1 MRTRLL
7 KAHTD
12 MMLRKDDGAT
22 AIEYALIVTLIAL
35 AIIVAVTAVGDQLS
49 TVFDN
54 VKTALGG

>member
-35 AIIVAVTAVGDQLS
+35 AIIVAVTAVGGQLS